1 MIYRT
6 KYNDIALITMDSPVQ
21 FTNNVSPVCLYDDQG
36 VNHDGR
42 EAVAIG
48 WGNLADGK
56 SWLIP

>member
-6 KYNDIALITMDSPVQ
+6 KYNDIALITLDSPVQ

-56 SWLIP
+56 S